1 MCLEFASLG
10 DDLMKKKK
18 LGLVLGSGAARG
30 IAHVG
35 VLQALVENG
44 LEPDCIVGCSAGAV
58 VGACY
63 ASGMSPQELF
73 TELMQLEKKDIFD
86 PKLSMKSGV
95 LGTERMCSKLRS
107 LIGYKRICDL
117 DLPFRFVATDLI
129 KGELKV
135 FEGRYDTV
143 MAVAASSCIP
153 VVFEP
158 IVIAGETF
166 VDGGVL
172 RRLPVE
178 TIKDMDVD
186 VIVAVD
192 VFCRDNSREE
202 YKGLLTVLG
211 RAFELMDQDNTEFK
225 TNLENPD
232 VLIVPNLT
240 GISQFTFKD
249 FDEIYYRGYEAGISH
264 LDEINKLMESE

>member
-1 MCLEFASLG
+1 
-10 DDLMKKKK
+10 MKKKK

-30 IAHVG
+30 IAHIG
-35 VLQALVENG
+35 VLQALIENHIK
-44 LEPDCIVGCSAGAV
+44 PDAIVGCSAGAI

-63 ASGMSPQELF
+63 ASGMSPQEL
-73 TELMQLEKKDIFD
+73 LMEIMELEKKDIID

-95 LGTERMCSKLRS
+95 LSTDKMIQKIRS
-107 LIGYKRICDL
+107 VIGYKRICDL
-117 DLPFRFVATDLI
+117 NIPFRCVATDLI
-129 KGELKV
+129 KGELKY
-135 FEGRYDTV
+135 FDGRYDTV
-143 MAVAASSCIP
+143 MAIAASSCIP

-158 IVIAGETF
+158 IVIAGETY

-202 YKGLLTVLG
+202 YKGVFSVWG

-225 TNLENPD
+225 TNAEHPD

-264 LDEINKLMESE
+264 LDEIKKLLESE